1 MSKESNYVGYT
12 EGIKRISMDR
22 DHGRG
27 GPTRTP
33 AINQKAEEDAMVRAR
48 KPFDR
53 SGQVD
58 YAGFGGRKESAGMT

>member
-1 MSKESNYVGYT
+1 VPHYAVDQ
-12 EGIKRISMDR
+12 RISMDR

-27 GPTRTP
+27 GPTGTP
-33 AINQKAEEDAMVRAR
+33 ASNHKAEEDAMVRAR

-58 YAGFGGRKESAGMT
+58 YAGFGEGKRKCLGTPG